1 MDFEETIGSDEDDA
15 ETPESGKQIDAELF
29 DAVREPADRGLETR
43 RHKALVAAALFD
55 EPLTPIKIGRFT
67 IVRELGSGGMGVV
80 YVAYDEQLDRR
91 VAVKL
96 LRRADTDTQ
105 GKARLEREAQ
115 AMARLSHPNVVT
127 VHEVGT
133 HQEQVFVAMEF
144 VDGGDLR
151 GWLKAKPRS
160 WQEIVAAFR
169 QAGEGLAAAHAAGI
183 VHRDFKP
190 DNVLVGN
197 DGRIRV
203 ADFGLAHGQDETSD
217 SGREQSITSSA
228 RLDQSITR
236 TGALMGTPAYMAP
249 EQYAG
254 ARTDARTDQFAF
266 CVALW
271 EGLYGRRPFSGATL
285 AALSTAIA
293 DGVIDE
299 PPASELEVP
308 AWLRAAIVRG
318 LSPKPDERWPSM
330 RALLDVLGN
339 DPQVRRRRR
348 ARIAAIV
355 SAAAIVVVGLSYV
368 AGKALRENARRQY
381 WSALTEQLLDIERV
395 RSFHQATDD
404 ARRARDATRMSVS
417 RSYRPRGGVVDHED
431 PTVAAVLL
439 REVEGSARSGEA
451 WISAA
456 NEILGQPISHAVLTG
471 HRDVVT
477 ALVFAPNEP
486 VIYSGASDGEVWRWD
501 IMTGLGQPIIV
512 HDDDKE
518 VTGLAVSPDGRT
530 VVSASKDRTVRAWSA
545 DRGTRVI
552 ATHDDE
558 VSDVAFSPD
567 GRKIVTASRDKTA
580 VVHELATGGR
590 VVLRGHDSWIITAEF
605 DVSSTRVLTGAGD
618 GNARLWRADDGESLA
633 IFGGHGAAIYHTR
646 FVARDAAVT
655 GSDDGTVRVWHTAND
670 QLVGADVLA
679 RHATA
684 ITTLAV
690 HDRQVAAAT
699 LDGSVGVGS
708 VDDPASWRLISK
720 HTKDVWAVA
729 FTPDGDGLVSASFD
743 TTARLHDLRGRGPAR
758 TFIGH
763 RLALLSATID
773 PSGRWLATGAWDGQ
787 VRIWDLTRPDLGLT
801 LEGHRGRVG
810 AVDIG
815 PDATRAVTAS
825 HDGTAR
831 IWNVADGSMVAVL
844 DGGHEVV
851 NAAVFSPNGRMIA
864 AATRAA
870 VVELWDLET
879 EQLVSLDGHS
889 AAVWQVAFDHSGQR
903 VGSTSSDRTA
913 RIWSVTG
920 EQLLVLQGHEAR
932 VAAIDLGTDDQLI
945 ATASADG
952 TIRLWDP
959 HDGSSRAVLRGHAG
973 EVTALARSQ
982 SGVLVTA
989 SDDGSARLWPDLNSA
1004 NAIVL
1009 AGHDKPVWSVAFDKT
1024 GSRVVTGSLDGT
1036 ARVWDALD
1044 GSLLA
1049 TLRGHAEG
1057 VWGAQFIDIDRVIT
1071 ISNDRTIRI
1080 WSLTADVPPLVLT
1093 GHTDTIM
1100 DLAISSDARYF
1111 VTASTDRSAKI
1122 WRLDRLSSD
1131 PERLT
1136 AELNA
1141 ATIFCLDAEQRMR
1154 ELGEASVEAVAGVT
1168 ACERRHGRR

>member
-1 MDFEETIGSDEDDA
+1 MDFEETIGSDEDEA
-15 ETPESGKQIDAELF
+15 ETPESGEQLGAELF
-29 DAVREPADRGLETR
+29 GAVAQPAERGLETR
-43 RHKALVAAALFD
+43 RHKAMVAAALFD

-67 IVRELGSGGMGVV
+67 IVRELGAGGMGVV

-96 LRRADTDTQ
+96 LRRSDTDTQ

-127 VHEVGT
+127 VHEVGM

-151 GWLKAKPRS
+151 GWLKAKQRT

-197 DGRIRV
+197 DGRVRV
-203 ADFGLAHGQDETSD
+203 ADFGLAHAHDENLE
-217 SGREQSITSSA
+217 GEREISITSSA

-249 EQYAG
+249 EQYAST
-254 ARTDARTDQFAF
+254 RTDARTDQFAF

-271 EGLYGRRPFSGATL
+271 EGLYGRRPFSGTTL

-299 PPASELEVP
+299 PPPSELEVP
-308 AWLRAAIVRG
+308 AWLRVALVRG
-318 LSPKPDERWPSM
+318 LSPKPNDRWPSM

-339 DPQVRRRRR
+339 DPQLRRRRR

-355 SAAAIVVVGLSYV
+355 SAAALVVVGLSYV

-381 WSALTEQLLDIERV
+381 WSALTEQLLEIERN
-395 RSFHQATDD
+395 RGFRQATDD

-439 REVEGSARSGEA
+439 REVEGSARYGEA

-477 ALVFAPNEP
+477 ALVFAPNEQ
-486 VIYSGASDGEVWRWD
+486 VVYSSGSDGEVWRWD
-501 IMTGLGQPIIV
+501 IETGLGQPIIV

-518 VTGLAVSPDGRT
+518 VTALAVSPDGRT
-530 VVSASKDRTVRAWSA
+530 VVSASKDRTARAWSA
-545 DRGTRVI
+545 DTGARVI

-580 VVHELATGGR
+580 VVHELASGAH
-590 VVLRGHDSWIITAEF
+590 VVLHGHDSRLLAAEF
-605 DVSSTRVLTGAGD
+605 DPSGTRVLTGAVD
-618 GNARLWRADDGESLA
+618 GRARLWRTDDGKPLTVFEGHEAA
-633 IFGGHGAAIYHTR
+633 IFHVR
-646 FVARDAAVT
+646 FAGPDTAVT
-655 GSDDGTVRVWHTAND
+655 GSDDGTVRVWHMAND
-670 QLVGADVLA
+670 ALVATAVLA
-679 RHATA
+679 RHTTA

-690 HDRQVAAAT
+690 HDRQVAAASI
-699 LDGSVGVGS
+699 DGSVGVGS
-708 VDDPASWRLISK
+708 IDDPSSWRIISK
-720 HTKDVWAVA
+720 HAKDVWSVV
-729 FTPDGDGLVSASFD
+729 FTPDGAGLVSASFD
-743 TTARLHDLRGRGPAR
+743 TSARLHNLRGNGPAR

-763 RLALLSATID
+763 RLALLSAAID
-773 PSGRWLATGAWDGQ
+773 PSGRWLATGAWDGH
-787 VRIWDLTRPDLGLT
+787 VRIWDLTRPELALA
-801 LEGHRGRVG
+801 LEGHGGRIG
-810 AVDIG
+810 GVDIS
-815 PDATRAVTAS
+815 PDASRAVTAS

-831 IWNVADGSMVAVL
+831 VWNVTDGRVLAVL
-844 DGGHEVV
+844 NGGHQVV

-864 AATRAA
+864 AATRAS

-879 EQLVSLDGHS
+879 NELRSLAGHELP
-889 AAVWQVAFDHSGQR
+889 VWHVAFDHSGQR
-903 VGSTSSDRTA
+903 VGSTSSDHTA
-913 RIWSVTG
+913 RVWSVTG
-920 EQLLVLQGHEAR
+920 EELLVLRGHSKR
-932 VAAIDLGTDDQLI
+932 VAAIDLGAEDRPI

-952 TIRLWDP
+952 TIRLWHP
-959 HDGSSRAVLRGHAG
+959 HDGSSLAVLRGHEG
-973 EVTALARSQ
+973 EISTLARGPT
-982 SGVLVTA
+982 GVLVTG
-989 SDDGSARLWPDLNSA
+989 SDDCSARLWPDLNSA

-1009 AGHDKPVWSVAFDKT
+1009 TGHSKPVWSVAFDKT
-1024 GSRVVTGSLDGT
+1024 GTRVVTGSLDGT
-1036 ARVWDALD
+1036 ARVWDAQD

-1049 TLRGHAEG
+1049 TLSGHAEG

-1080 WSLTADVPPLVLT
+1080 WSLTEDVPPLVLT
-1093 GHTDTIM
+1093 GHTDAIM
-1100 DLAISSDARYF
+1100 DLAVSSDARYF
-1111 VTASTDRSAKI
+1111 VTASSDRTAKV
-1122 WRLDRLSSD
+1122 WRLDRLSND
-1131 PERLT
+1131 PDRLT
-1136 AELNA
+1136 ADLNA
-1141 ATIFCLDAEQRMR
+1141 ATIFCLDAEQRVR
-1154 ELGEASVEAVAGVT
+1154 ELGEAPDEAATAVA
-1168 ACERRHGRR
+1168 ACQRDH